1 MPTTITPGQ
10 NPALRMAKEKAATQ
24 FTATKRVLA
33 SGTYKSS
40 IGTFPAAHVITT
52 VGGNQRKK

>member
-1 MPTTITPGQ
+1 MTKTLVPSQ

-24 FTATKRVLA
+24 FTATKRVLS

-40 IGTFPAAHVITT
+40 IGTFPATRVITI
-52 VGGNQRKK
+52 VGTNQRKK

>member
-1 MPTTITPGQ
+1 MSKTITLGQ
-10 NPALRMAKEKAATQ
+10 NPALRLAKEKAATQ

-52 VGGNQRKK
+52 VGSNQRKK